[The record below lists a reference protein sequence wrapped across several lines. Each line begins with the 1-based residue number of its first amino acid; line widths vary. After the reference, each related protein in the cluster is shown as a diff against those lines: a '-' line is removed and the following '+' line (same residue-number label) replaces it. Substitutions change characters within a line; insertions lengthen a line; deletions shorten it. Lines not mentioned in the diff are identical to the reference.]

1 MKTMKKI
8 LFSILVVALVGLTAL
23 SVNAANKTIQLGTA
37 RKITTGYIAGVT
49 FSTKVTTDGEY
60 LYCIDMP
67 KETASNTSATLVKE
81 LDKGIAAIIRNGYP
95 YTKITGDSE
104 KDYYITQTAVWWY
117 LDDTTGSHNLGE
129 QFKEEGSDAYKMR
142 SEVKKLVQIGK
153 NARGAA
159 DVTTSLELSAASS
172 TLTRDGDY
180 FTTGAIKASNIS
192 NISSYTVELS
202 NAPEGTI
209 IVDANGNQIDKFT
222 KDTTF
227 YVKVPV
233 SNVNYTDIEF
243 KVTATGVGSTYR
255 AYEYQPTNK
264 DMQNVA
270 LLVKEDKKVQSSIL
284 FSLYSDR
291 VAITKVDSNTKNP
304 LAGAVLVLKDSNGK
318 EITRWTT
325 STNTHIIRNL
335 GNGTYTIVEESAPEG
350 YELNTKETTFTLSD
364 NNRNINI
371 TIENAPEAPPAVI
384 VPDTSTTSVLLT
396 IFGLVIIGSGLRFV
410 YKNGK
415 AK

>member
-1 MKTMKKI
+1 
-8 LFSILVVALVGLTAL
+8 
-23 SVNAANKTIQLGTA
+23 
-37 RKITTGYIAGVT
+37 
-49 FSTKVTTDGEY
+49 
-60 LYCIDMP
+60 MP

-243 KVTATGVGSTYR
+243 KVTATGVGSTY
-255 AYEYQPTNK
+255 
-264 DMQNVA
+264 
-270 LLVKEDKKVQSSIL
+270 
-284 FSLYSDR
+284 
-291 VAITKVDSNTKNP
+291 
-304 LAGAVLVLKDSNGK
+304 GLK
-318 EITRWTT
+318 I
-325 STNTHIIRNL
+325 HL
-335 GNGTYTIVEESAPEG
+335 
-350 YELNTKETTFTLSD
+350 
-364 NNRNINI
+364 
-371 TIENAPEAPPAVI
+371 
-384 VPDTSTTSVLLT
+384 
-396 IFGLVIIGSGLRFV
+396 
-410 YKNGK
+410 
-415 AK
+415 

>member
-129 QFKEEGSDAYKMR
+129 QFKEDGSDAYKMR

-243 KVTATGVGSTYR
+243 KVTATGVGSTYK

-291 VAITKVDSNTKNP
+291 VAITNWIEDD
-304 LAGAVLVLKDSNGK
+304 L
-318 EITRWTT
+318 
-325 STNTHIIRNL
+325 L
-335 GNGTYTIVEESAPEG
+335 GGN
-350 YELNTKETTFTLSD
+350 
-364 NNRNINI
+364 
-371 TIENAPEAPPAVI
+371 
-384 VPDTSTTSVLLT
+384 
-396 IFGLVIIGSGLRFV
+396 
-410 YKNGK
+410 
-415 AK
+415 